1 MLQDCIEVFKKLYKE
16 KGSALIVDNHIP
28 ADGTYVLISFDKNE
42 GEIIDSFRIN
52 YNKKTDEVEG
62 RNNEYFSKICN
73 FDYNSKLIDMNK
85 PIDRKKII
93 HSNNYLSFFIKKEN
107 LSNGKLTE
115 EIIDNYY
122 NVLSNPYLKYSKS
135 KAKEIYKSAEN
146 QLEEIDQELLEKMK
160 NWIKENIFKLDELGV
175 QISGKDYLKIF
186 IYLPTEKYEC
196 EGKRYLIPNIYN
208 SNDFNEKI
216 DDNLYGLPNNNMNL
230 NAKKPYLE
238 NKSRKTKVPY
248 LVDKDEILIQKLFF
262 DYLMNLATLGK
273 VNLYIDEE
281 IEAKKN
287 GEVRK
292 KDFQGMYMRIRKG
305 KEVEIL
311 AYDEI
316 TAYKES
322 LKNRIYFND
331 VLELKDELKVDVAY
345 GTCVKREDLQKLID
359 EVLFSKYLKNNYFV
373 DAKDVSIKDSV
384 IKENVIIAREALFN
398 WIFKGQEYGLYNILD
413 KVSLALIKNSLSNGN
428 GIKAS
433 HQFNLRCALE
443 VYFNGGKNMGDII
456 TDLKSN
462 LKEKLGKEE
471 TDTFTSDEEYYFAV
485 GQLASYLLSQSK
497 SKNKP
502 HSLVNPFIN
511 TKSNDVIK
519 KRLKS
524 IYLKY
529 NYNIYGKKIK
539 NIYAMIVSYLPSG
552 KVNQDMILAGYL
564 HNNLIYESN
573 KEEKNNG

>member
-1 MLQDCIEVFKKLYKE
+1 MLQDCVEVFKKLYEE
-16 KGSALIVDNHIP
+16 KGSKLIIDNHIP
-28 ADGTYVLISFDKNE
+28 SDGTYVLISLDNSE
-42 GEIIDSFRIN
+42 GKIIDSFRIN
-52 YNKKTDEVEG
+52 YNKKTGELEG
-62 RNNEYFSKICN
+62 RENEHFKKICN

-107 LSNGKLTE
+107 LNNGKLTE

-122 NVLSNPYLKYSKS
+122 DILSNPYLKYNKS
-135 KAKEIYKSAEN
+135 KAKEIYKSVEN
-146 QLEEIDQELLEKMK
+146 QLEEIDQEILEKVK
-160 NWIKENIFKLDELGV
+160 NWIKENIFKLDKLD
-175 QISGKDYLKIF
+175 IDTTGKDYLKIF
-186 IYLPTEKYEC
+186 IDLSSEKYEC
-196 EGKRYLIPNIYN
+196 EGRRYLIPNIYN

-216 DDNLYGLPNNNMNL
+216 EDKLYGLPNNNMNL
-230 NAKKPYLE
+230 NSKKPYLE

-248 LVDKDEILIQKLFF
+248 LVDNEEILIQKKFF

-273 VNLYIDEE
+273 VHLYIDDE
-281 IEAKKN
+281 IDAKKN
-287 GEVRK
+287 GEVREV
-292 KDFQGMYMRIRKG
+292 DFQGMYMRIKKG

-316 TAYKES
+316 TAYKHS
-322 LKNRIYFND
+322 LKNKIYFND
-331 VLELKDELKVDVAY
+331 VLEIKDELKVDVGY
-345 GTCVKREDLQKLID
+345 GTYINRNDLQKLLD

-373 DAKDVSIKDSV
+373 DAKDVSIKDNV
-384 IKENVIIAREALFN
+384 IKENVIISREALFN
-398 WIFKGQEYGLYNILD
+398 WIFKGQEYGIYNILD
-413 KVSLALIKNSLSNGN
+413 KVSLELIKNSLSNGN

-456 TDLKSN
+456 KDLKSN
-462 LKEKLGKEE
+462 LKEKLSKEE
-471 TDTFTSDEEYYFAV
+471 TDTFTSDEEYYFAI

-497 SKNKP
+497 SKSKP
-502 HSLVNPFIN
+502 HSSVNPFIN
-511 TKSNDVIK
+511 TKNNDVIK
-519 KRLKS
+519 KRLKN

-529 NYNIYGKKIK
+529 NYNIYGKKVK
-539 NIYAMIVSYLPSG
+539 NIYAMIVSYSPVG

-573 KEEKNNG
+573 KEENSNG